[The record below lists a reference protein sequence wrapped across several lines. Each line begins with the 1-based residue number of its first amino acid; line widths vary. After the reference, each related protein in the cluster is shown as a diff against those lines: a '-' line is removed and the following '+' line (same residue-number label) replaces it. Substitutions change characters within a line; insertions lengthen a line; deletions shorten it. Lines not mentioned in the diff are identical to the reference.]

1 MDILFL
7 AIGLVLGA
15 VVIFFYFKTKQQAPV
30 DTTELD
36 NLRQQN
42 QTLQNDLSR
51 SQERASQLGTQYEQY
66 KLEVATQ
73 QDLYKQELNTSRQ
86 QVLELSN
93 QLTAR
98 ETDLTNLRQR
108 LDEQKQEVEQLQQK
122 FAIEFKNIANEILED
137 KSRRFTEQNKTNIS
151 EILNPLQEKIK
162 EFERKVDDT
171 HKQSIVTSAELRNEL
186 KMLHDLNK
194 TMSKEAENL
203 TKALKGDNKT
213 QGNWGEM
220 ILEKVLERSG
230 LMKDREYFIQ
240 NSYTTED
247 GKRYQP
253 DVIVKL
259 PEGRNVVVDSK
270 VSLVDYE
277 RCGAAETDDDRVLFL
292 KAHINSLRSHI
303 KGLSEKQYQ
312 SIYELS
318 GLDFVLLF
326 IPIEPAFSIAI
337 QQDGELYT
345 YALDRNIVLVTP
357 STLLATLKT
366 IANIWR
372 QDNQNKNALEIAQQS
387 GALYDKFVG
396 LAESLV
402 KVGKKIDE
410 SKNEY
415 VDAMGKLT
423 LGKGNLIG
431 RVERL
436 KEMGAKT
443 TKAIPQGLLD
453 RAGVEKE
460 LAVGEDVNS

>member
-1 MDILFL
+1 MDFLFL

-15 VVIFFYFKTKQQAPV
+15 VVIFFYTKTQNNGPL

-42 QTLQNDLSR
+42 QNLQNNLSR
-51 SQERASQLGTQYEQY
+51 SEERASQLAIQQEEY
-66 KLEVATQ
+66 KH
-73 QDLYKQELNTSRQ
+73 ELNGKRQ
-86 QVLELSN
+86 QVLELST

-108 LDEQKQEVEQLQQK
+108 LDEQKAEVEQLQQK

-137 KSRRFTEQNKTNIS
+137 KSRRFTETNKTNIG
-151 EILNPLQEKIK
+151 EILHPLQEKIK

-171 HKQSIVTSAELRNEL
+171 HKASIVTSAELRNEL

-194 TMSKEAENL
+194 TMTKETENL
-203 TKALKGDNKT
+203 TKALKGDNKA

-230 LMKDREYFIQ
+230 LVKDREYFIQ
-240 NSYTTED
+240 TSYTTED

-270 VSLVDYE
+270 VSLIDYE
-277 RCGAAETDDDRVLFL
+277 RCGAAENDDDRIIYL

-312 SIYELS
+312 NIYELS

-326 IPIEPAFSIAI
+326 IPIEPAFSIAV
-337 QQDGELYT
+337 QQDSELYT

-372 QDNQNKNALEIAQQS
+372 HDNQNKNALEIAQQS

-396 LAESLV
+396 LADSLI
-402 KVGKKIDE
+402 KVGKRIDE
-410 SKNEY
+410 SKSEY

-423 LGKGNLIG
+423 EGKGNLIG

-443 TKAIPQGLLD
+443 TKSLPQGLLD

-460 LAVGEDVNS
+460 LMSGEE

>member
-1 MDILFL
+1 MDFLFL

-15 VVIFFYFKTKQQAPV
+15 AVIFLYSKTKKDEPIDNA
-30 DTTELD
+30 ELD

-42 QTLQNDLSR
+42 QTLQNNLSR
-51 SQERASQLGTQYEQY
+51 SEERASQLTIQQEEY
-66 KLEVATQ
+66 KH
-73 QDLYKQELNTSRQ
+73 ELQTSRK

-93 QLTAR
+93 QLTAS
-98 ETDLTNLRQR
+98 ETDLINLRQR
-108 LDEQKQEVEQLQQK
+108 LDEQKAEVEQLQQK

-137 KSRRFTEQNKTNIS
+137 KSRRFTEQNKTNIG
-151 EILNPLQEKIK
+151 ELLNPLQEKIK

-171 HKQSIVTSAELRNEL
+171 HKASIITSAELRNEL

-194 TMSKEAENL
+194 TMTKETENL
-203 TKALKGDNKT
+203 TKALKGDNKA

-230 LMKDREYFIQ
+230 LVKDREYFIQ

-277 RCGAAETDDDRVLFL
+277 RCGAAETDDDRVVYL

-312 SIYELS
+312 NIYELS

-326 IPIEPAFSIAI
+326 IPIEPAFSIAM
-337 QQDGELYT
+337 QQDGELYSF
-345 YALDRNIVLVTP
+345 ALDRNIVLVTP
-357 STLLATLKT
+357 TTLLATLKT

-372 QDNQNKNALEIAQQS
+372 HDNQNKNALEIAQQS

-396 LAESLV
+396 LADNLI

-410 SKNEY
+410 SKAEY
-415 VDAMGKLT
+415 TDAMGKLIE
-423 LGKGNLIG
+423 GRGNLVG

-436 KEMGAKT
+436 KEMGAKA
-443 TKAIPQGLLD
+443 TKTLPQGLLD
-453 RAGVEKE
+453 RAGVDGQ
-460 LAVGEDVNS
+460 LSDGGE

>member
-1 MDILFL
+1 MDFLFL

-15 VVIFFYFKTKQQAPV
+15 VVIFFYTKTQNNGPL

-42 QTLQNDLSR
+42 QNLQNNLSR
-51 SQERASQLGTQYEQY
+51 SEERASQLAIQQEEY
-66 KLEVATQ
+66 KH
-73 QDLYKQELNTSRQ
+73 ELNGKRQ
-86 QVLELSN
+86 QVLELST

-108 LDEQKQEVEQLQQK
+108 LDEQKAEVEQLQQK

-137 KSRRFTEQNKTNIS
+137 KSRRFTETNKTNIG

-171 HKQSIVTSAELRNEL
+171 HKASIVTSAELRNEL

-194 TMSKEAENL
+194 TMTKETENL
-203 TKALKGDNKT
+203 TKALKGDNKA

-230 LMKDREYFIQ
+230 LVKDREYFIQ
-240 NSYTTED
+240 TSYTTED

-270 VSLVDYE
+270 VSLIDYE
-277 RCGAAETDDDRVLFL
+277 RCGAAENDDDRIIYL

-312 SIYELS
+312 NIYELS

-326 IPIEPAFSIAI
+326 IPIEPAFSIAV
-337 QQDGELYT
+337 QQDSELYT

-372 QDNQNKNALEIAQQS
+372 HDNQNKNALEIAQQS

-396 LAESLV
+396 LADSLI

-410 SKNEY
+410 SKSEY

-423 LGKGNLIG
+423 EGKGNLIG

-443 TKAIPQGLLD
+443 TKSLPQGLLD

-460 LAVGEDVNS
+460 LTAGEE

>member
-1 MDILFL
+1 MDFLFL

-15 VVIFFYFKTKQQAPV
+15 VVIFLYTKTRKDSPA
-30 DTTELD
+30 DNTELD

-42 QTLQNDLSR
+42 QTLQNNLSR
-51 SQERASQLGTQYEQY
+51 SEERANQLAVQQEEY
-66 KLEVATQ
+66 KH
-73 QDLYKQELNTSRQ
+73 ELQTSRK

-93 QLTAR
+93 QLTAS
-98 ETDLTNLRQR
+98 ETDLINLQNR
-108 LDEQKQEVEQLQQK
+108 LKEQKAEVEQLQQK

-137 KSRRFTEQNKTNIS
+137 KSRRFTETNKSNIG
-151 EILNPLQEKIK
+151 EILTPLQEKIK
-162 EFERKVDDT
+162 EFERKVEDT
-171 HKQSIVTSAELRNEL
+171 HKASIETSAGLRNEL
-186 KMLHDLNK
+186 EMLHRLNK
-194 TMSKEAENL
+194 TMAQETENL

-230 LMKDREYFIQ
+230 LVKDREYFIQ
-240 NSYTTED
+240 TSYTTED

-270 VSLVDYE
+270 VSLIDYE
-277 RCGAAETDDDRVLFL
+277 RCSAADTDEARLIHL
-292 KAHINSLRSHI
+292 KAHINSLRNHI

-312 SIYELS
+312 NIYELS

-326 IPIEPAFSIAI
+326 IPIEPAFSIAL
-337 QQDGELYT
+337 QQDGELYS

-357 STLLATLKT
+357 TTLLATLKT

-372 QDNQNKNALEIAQQS
+372 HDNQNKNALEIARQS

-396 LAESLV
+396 LIDSLTAL
-402 KVGKKIDE
+402 GKKIDA
-410 SKNEY
+410 SKAEY
-415 VDAMGKLT
+415 VDSMKKLHEGKD
-423 LGKGNLIG
+423 NLVVK
-431 RVERL
+431 VEKL

-443 TKAIPQGLLD
+443 TKSIPAAVLD
-453 RAGVEKE
+453 RAGVDSELTAKE
-460 LAVGEDVNS
+460 E

>member
-1 MDILFL
+1 MDFLFL

-15 VVIFFYFKTKQQAPV
+15 VVIFFYTKTQQNGPV

-42 QTLQNDLSR
+42 QNLQNNLSR
-51 SQERASQLGTQYEQY
+51 SEERASQLAIQQEEY
-66 KLEVATQ
+66 KH
-73 QDLYKQELNTSRQ
+73 ELNGKRQ
-86 QVLELSN
+86 QVLELST

-108 LDEQKQEVEQLQQK
+108 LDEQKAEVEQLQQK

-137 KSRRFTEQNKTNIS
+137 KSRRFTETNKTNIG
-151 EILNPLQEKIK
+151 EILQPLQEKIK
-162 EFERKVDDT
+162 EFERKVEDN
-171 HKQSIVTSAELRNEL
+171 HKVNLVTTAGLHKELE
-186 KMLHDLNK
+186 MLFKLNNDM
-194 TMSKEAENL
+194 TQEAKNL
-203 TKALKGDNKT
+203 TKALKGDNKA

-230 LMKDREYFIQ
+230 LVKDREYFIQ
-240 NSYTTED
+240 TSYTTED

-259 PEGRNVVVDSK
+259 PEGRNVVLDSK
-270 VSLVDYE
+270 VSLIDYE
-277 RCGAAETDDDRVLFL
+277 RCGAAENDDDRIIYL

-312 SIYELS
+312 NIYELS

-326 IPIEPAFSIAI
+326 IPIEPAFSIAV
-337 QQDGELYT
+337 QQDSELYT

-372 QDNQNKNALEIAQQS
+372 HDNQNKNALEIAQQS

-396 LAESLV
+396 LADNLI

-410 SKNEY
+410 SKSEY

-423 LGKGNLIG
+423 EGKGNLIG

-443 TKAIPQGLLD
+443 TKSLPQGLLD

-460 LAVGEDVNS
+460 LTASEE

>member
-1 MDILFL
+1 MDFLFL
-7 AIGLVLGA
+7 AIGLALGA
-15 VVIFFYFKTKQQAPV
+15 VVVFFYTKTQNNGPL

-42 QTLQNDLSR
+42 QNLQNNLSR
-51 SQERASQLGTQYEQY
+51 SEERASQLAIQQEEY
-66 KLEVATQ
+66 KH
-73 QDLYKQELNTSRQ
+73 ELNGKRQ
-86 QVLELSN
+86 QVLELST

-108 LDEQKQEVEQLQQK
+108 LDEQKAEVEQLQQK

-137 KSRRFTEQNKTNIS
+137 KSRRFTETNKTNIG
-151 EILNPLQEKIK
+151 EILHPLQEKIK

-171 HKQSIVTSAELRNEL
+171 HKASIVTSAELRNEL

-194 TMSKEAENL
+194 TMTKEAENL
-203 TKALKGDNKT
+203 TKALKGDNKA

-230 LMKDREYFIQ
+230 LVKDREYFIQ

-270 VSLVDYE
+270 VSLIDYE
-277 RCGAAETDDDRVLFL
+277 RCGAAENDDDRIIYL

-312 SIYELS
+312 NIYELS

-326 IPIEPAFSIAI
+326 IPIEPAFSIAV
-337 QQDGELYT
+337 QQDSELYT

-372 QDNQNKNALEIAQQS
+372 HDNQNKNALEIAQQS

-396 LAESLV
+396 LADSLI
-402 KVGKKIDE
+402 KVGKRIDE
-410 SKNEY
+410 SKSEY

-423 LGKGNLIG
+423 EGKGNLIG

-443 TKAIPQGLLD
+443 TKSLPQGLLD

-460 LAVGEDVNS
+460 LTAGEE

>member
-1 MDILFL
+1 M
-7 AIGLVLGA
+7 GA
-15 VVIFFYFKTKQQAPV
+15 VAGFFYLKSKKETVEANPEV
-30 DTTELD
+30 DA
-36 NLRQQN
+36 LRQQN
-42 QTLQNDLSR
+42 QTLNNELAR
-51 SQERASQLGTQYEQY
+51 SQERAGQLQVQHEEY
-66 KLEVATQ
+66 KH
-73 QDLYKQELNTSRQ
+73 ELATSRQ

-98 ETDLTNLRQR
+98 EADLANLRQR
-108 LDEQKQEVEQLQQK
+108 LDEQKQEVEQLQQR
-122 FAIEFKNIANEILED
+122 FATEFKNIANEILED

-151 EILNPLQEKIK
+151 EILNPLHEKIK

-171 HKQSIVTSAELRNEL
+171 HKQSIETSAGLRAEL

-194 TMSKEAENL
+194 TMTKEAENL
-203 TKALKGDNKT
+203 TKALKGDNKA

-240 NSYTTED
+240 NSFTTED

-253 DVIVKL
+253 DVIVRL

-277 RCGAAETDDDRVLFL
+277 RCGAAETDDERVFFL
-292 KAHINSLRSHI
+292 KAHINSLRNHI

-312 SIYELS
+312 NIYELS

-337 QQDGELYT
+337 QQDGELYN

-372 QDNQNKNALEIAQQS
+372 QDNQNRNALEIAQQS

-396 LAESLV
+396 LAENLI

-410 SKNEY
+410 SKTEY
-415 VDAMGKLT
+415 IDAMGKLME
-423 LGKGNLIG
+423 GRGNIIT

-436 KEMGAKT
+436 KEMGAKA
-443 TKAIPQGLLD
+443 TKSIPQPLLD
-453 RAGVEKE
+453 RAGVERE
-460 LAVGEDVNS
+460 LPVGE

>member
-1 MDILFL
+1 M
-7 AIGLVLGA
+7 
-15 VVIFFYFKTKQQAPV
+15 TK
-30 DTTELD
+30 
-36 NLRQQN
+36 
-42 QTLQNDLSR
+42 
-51 SQERASQLGTQYEQY
+51 
-66 KLEVATQ
+66 
-73 QDLYKQELNTSRQ
+73 
-86 QVLELSN
+86 
-93 QLTAR
+93 
-98 ETDLTNLRQR
+98 ET
-108 LDEQKQEVEQLQQK
+108 
-122 FAIEFKNIANEILED
+122 
-137 KSRRFTEQNKTNIS
+137 
-151 EILNPLQEKIK
+151 
-162 EFERKVDDT
+162 
-171 HKQSIVTSAELRNEL
+171 
-186 KMLHDLNK
+186 
-194 TMSKEAENL
+194 ENL
-203 TKALKGDNKT
+203 TKALKGDNKA

-230 LMKDREYFIQ
+230 LVKDREYFIQ
-240 NSYTTED
+240 TSYTTEN

-270 VSLVDYE
+270 VSLIDYE
-277 RCGAAETDDDRVLFL
+277 RCGAAENDDDRIIYL

-312 SIYELS
+312 NIYELS

-326 IPIEPAFSIAI
+326 IPIEPAFSIAV
-337 QQDGELYT
+337 QQDSELYT

-372 QDNQNKNALEIAQQS
+372 HDNQNKNALEIAQQS

-396 LAESLV
+396 LADSLI

-410 SKNEY
+410 SKSEY

-423 LGKGNLIG
+423 EGKGNIIG

-443 TKAIPQGLLD
+443 TKSLPQGLLD

-460 LAVGEDVNS
+460 LTAGEE

>member
-1 MDILFL
+1 MDFLFL

-15 VVIFFYFKTKQQAPV
+15 VVIFFYTKTQNNGPL

-42 QTLQNDLSR
+42 QNLQNNLSR
-51 SQERASQLGTQYEQY
+51 SEERASQLAIQQEEY
-66 KLEVATQ
+66 KH
-73 QDLYKQELNTSRQ
+73 ELNGKRQ
-86 QVLELSN
+86 QVLELST

-108 LDEQKQEVEQLQQK
+108 LDEQKAEVEQLQQK

-137 KSRRFTEQNKTNIS
+137 KSRRFTETNKTNIG

-171 HKQSIVTSAELRNEL
+171 HKASIVTSAELRNEL

-194 TMSKEAENL
+194 TMTKETENL
-203 TKALKGDNKT
+203 TKALKGDNKA

-230 LMKDREYFIQ
+230 LVKDREYFIQ
-240 NSYTTED
+240 TSYTTED

-270 VSLVDYE
+270 VSLIDYE
-277 RCGAAETDDDRVLFL
+277 RCGAAENDDDRIIYL

-312 SIYELS
+312 NIYELS

-326 IPIEPAFSIAI
+326 IPIEPAFSIAV
-337 QQDGELYT
+337 QQDSELYT

-372 QDNQNKNALEIAQQS
+372 HDNQNKNALEIAQQS

-396 LAESLV
+396 LADNLI

-410 SKNEY
+410 SKSEY

-423 LGKGNLIG
+423 EGKGNLIG

-443 TKAIPQGLLD
+443 TKSLPQGLLD

-460 LAVGEDVNS
+460 LTAGGE

>member
-1 MDILFL
+1 MDFLFL

-15 VVIFFYFKTKQQAPV
+15 AVIFLYCKTQKGSPTDNA
-30 DTTELD
+30 ELD
-36 NLRQQN
+36 SLRQQN
-42 QTLQNDLSR
+42 QSLQNSLSR
-51 SQERASQLGTQYEQY
+51 SEERASQLSVQQEEY
-66 KLEVATQ
+66 KA
-73 QDLYKQELNTSRQ
+73 ELQTSRKQ
-86 QVLELSN
+86 LLELSN
-93 QLTAR
+93 QLTAS
-98 ETDLTNLRQR
+98 ETDLINLKEK
-108 LDEQKQEVEQLQQK
+108 LAEQKTEVELLQQK

-137 KSRRFTEQNKTNIS
+137 KSRRFTETNKTNIG

-162 EFERKVDDT
+162 EFERKVEDT
-171 HKQSIVTSAELRNEL
+171 HKASIETSAGLRSEL

-194 TMSKEAENL
+194 TMAQEAENL

-240 NSYTTED
+240 NSFTTED

-259 PEGRNVVVDSK
+259 PEGRNVVIDSK

-277 RCGAAETDDDRVLFL
+277 RCGAADNDDERILYL

-312 SIYELS
+312 NIYELN

-326 IPIEPAFSIAI
+326 IPIEPAFSIAV
-337 QQDGELYT
+337 QQDGELYN

-372 QDNQNKNALEIAQQS
+372 HDNQNKNALEIAQQS

-396 LAESLV
+396 LAENLI

-410 SKNEY
+410 SKAEY
-415 VDAMGKLT
+415 TDAMGKLIE
-423 LGKGNLIG
+423 GRGNLVT

-443 TKAIPQGLLD
+443 TKTLPQGLLD
-453 RAGVEKE
+453 RAGVERGLPDGDNE
-460 LAVGEDVNS
+460 